1 MVESNSLFSWITR
14 DVINNHYRKVQKQLQ
29 PPPPL
34 LPLDEI
40 DHEDADSFPSLIS
53 SLTEDNMYGT
63 PIPASSPTIRT
74 IIRLKGGRAKREI
87 EEKKQKLAET
97 VVAAKKQTTKTFL
110 KTVNKS
116 QGTQG
121 TRGSLQAIIDDVK
134 EGKTYQLAFICC
146 IG

>member
-1 MVESNSLFSWITR
+1 
-14 DVINNHYRKVQKQLQ
+14 
-29 PPPPL
+29 
-34 LPLDEI
+34 
-40 DHEDADSFPSLIS
+40 
-53 SLTEDNMYGT
+53 MYGT